1 MNNKIITTQLAMERK
16 MIGTTWKDKTANKRV
31 KEPTELPDA
40 LFVLKSAKQKWA
52 GHVVRASDNWVNIVT
67 G

>member
-1 MNNKIITTQLAMERK
+1 MERK